1 MINIH
6 IIIYFLIIFV
16 SFNASATSIAVIDL
30 EKIINKNSQYKIII
44 EEMENKQINHLNKLE
59 IREKELSTFLNE
71 INESKLILNDD
82 EINNMILDYNE
93 KLNNFT
99 RTVDDYNNHF
109 QEQILLIRKI
119 ILDEVLI
126 LLENYAIEKNI
137 DLILDSNNYLIS
149 SNSINITD
157 EIEKKLDNIKFN
169 LEFKDFEKY

>member
-1 MINIH
+1 MI
-6 IIIYFLIIFV
+6 
-16 SFNASATSIAVIDL
+16 S
-30 EKIINKNSQYKIII
+30 
-44 EEMENKQINHLNKLE
+44 
-59 IREKELSTFLNE
+59 
-71 INESKLILNDD
+71 
-82 EINNMILDYNE
+82 DYNQ

-119 ILDEVLI
+119 ILDEILI

-137 DLILDSNNYLIS
+137 DLIFDSNNYLIS

>member
-1 MINIH
+1 
-6 IIIYFLIIFV
+6 
-16 SFNASATSIAVIDL
+16 
-30 EKIINKNSQYKIII
+30 
-44 EEMENKQINHLNKLE
+44 
-59 IREKELSTFLNE
+59 
-71 INESKLILNDD
+71 
-82 EINNMILDYNE
+82 MILDYNE

-119 ILDEVLI
+119 ILDEVII

-157 EIEKKLDNIKFN
+157 FIE
-169 LEFKDFEKY
+169 

>member
-1 MINIH
+1 
-6 IIIYFLIIFV
+6 
-16 SFNASATSIAVIDL
+16 
-30 EKIINKNSQYKIII
+30 
-44 EEMENKQINHLNKLE
+44 
-59 IREKELSTFLNE
+59 
-71 INESKLILNDD
+71 
-82 EINNMILDYNE
+82 MILDYNE

-119 ILDEVLI
+119 ILDEVVI

>member
-30 EKIINKNSQYKIII
+30 EKIINKNSKYKIII

-59 IREKELSTFLNE
+59 IKEKELSNFLNE
-71 INESKLILNDD
+71 INEAKLILND
-82 EINNMILDYNE
+82 EINNMILDYNQ
-93 KLNNFT
+93 KHNNFT

-119 ILDEVLI
+119 ILDEVVI